1 MAPTI
6 AFVTKKRDRSLF
18 LLTHLIIKVKNYSYK
33 VFTFII
39 EIMKHIHKKK
49 NKILC
54 DSSETKED
62 RNGSERGEGYESSKI
77 PACFVYHYFTFHG
90 HSSQTLCSHVAT
102 TLLRIHDPPIKLVA
116 VVVTGLP
123 RSAYIHVVADDEEAA
138 ASSMS
143 AEGLSPS
150 LFSANALVL
159 RGLSLR
165 RRRGPCARLFSPS
178 SSNALHPPHA
188 TCLPTKLEKRRGSAG
203 CVCFHLDPH
212 TMCTRKDPTTRVP
225 ATFAIVYRATTV
237 PQSCGGGCGGGN
249 GDRLCELTRILHP
262 ETANEH

>member
-1 MAPTI
+1 M
-6 AFVTKKRDRSLF
+6 FVSVSLIVPKQRKIETAAEIIPRILQNSSMLGYIIISRFTATRRD
-18 LLTHLIIKVKNYSYK
+18 T
-33 VFTFII
+33 
-39 EIMKHIHKKK
+39 
-49 NKILC
+49 
-54 DSSETKED
+54 
-62 RNGSERGEGYESSKI
+62 
-77 PACFVYHYFTFHG
+77 
-90 HSSQTLCSHVAT
+90 CSHVAI
-102 TLLRIHDPPIKLVA
+102 TLLRIHDPPIKLAA

-165 RRRGPCARLFSPS
+165 RRRGPCARLFSRVPQPS

>member
-1 MAPTI
+1 
-6 AFVTKKRDRSLF
+6 
-18 LLTHLIIKVKNYSYK
+18 
-33 VFTFII
+33 
-39 EIMKHIHKKK
+39 MKHIHKKK
-49 NKILC
+49 KTKSFAIVPKQRKI
-54 DSSETKED
+54 ETAAKE
-62 RNGSERGEGYESSKI
+62 REGYESSKI

-90 HSSQTLCSHVAT
+90 HSSQTLCPHVAT
-102 TLLRIHDPPIKLVA
+102 TLLRIHDPPIKLAA

>member
-1 MAPTI
+1 MANNS
-6 AFVTKKRDRSLF
+6 FMTKKGLFTISHTFDHQSKLQSIYIYNRDITVL
-18 LLTHLIIKVKNYSYK
+18 
-33 VFTFII
+33 
-39 EIMKHIHKKK
+39 MKHIHIKKIK

-54 DSSETKED
+54 DIVFLYLLIVPKQRKLEAGDDYILSPRILQNSSMLCI
-62 RNGSERGEGYESSKI
+62 SL
-77 PACFVYHYFTFHG
+77 FHV
-90 HSSQTLCSHVAT
+90 SRPLVQTLVHTLQT

-165 RRRGPCARLFSPS
+165 RRRGPCARLFSRVPQPS
-178 SSNALHPPHA
+178 SSNALHHHTPRA
-188 TCLPTKLEKRRGSAG
+188 YRR
-203 CVCFHLDPH
+203 
-212 TMCTRKDPTTRVP
+212 
-225 ATFAIVYRATTV
+225 
-237 PQSCGGGCGGGN
+237 N
-249 GDRLCELTRILHP
+249 
-262 ETANEH
+262 